1 MLLYGW
7 CRCWGDEVAIQWLNL
22 RVNNNPTDIQLIQAH
37 GWFSR
42 LKGLLGT
49 RTLHDNRGIWL
60 KPCNSIHTMGMCYSI
75 DVLFLDEK
83 NSILKIAE
91 QVRPF
96 RFRLGSRHT
105 KSVLELAAGSVEK
118 MGLNTGDTLHFSY

>member
-1 MLLYGW
+1 MTT
-7 CRCWGDEVAIQWLNL
+7 QWLNL
-22 RVNNNPTDIQLIQAH
+22 SVNNKSTDIQLIQAH

-60 KPCNSIHTMGMCYSI
+60 KPCKSIHTMGMCYSI
-75 DVLFLDEK
+75 DVLFLDKK
-83 NSILKIAE
+83 NSILKIAK
-91 QVRPF
+91 QVKPF
-96 RFRLGSRHT
+96 RFRLGPKYT

-118 MGLNTGDTLHFSY
+118 MGLNIGDRLHFTY

>member
-1 MLLYGW
+1 VAV
-7 CRCWGDEVAIQWLNL
+7 RCLSL
-22 RVNNNPTDIQLIQAH
+22 SVNNNLTDIEVIQAH

-49 RTLHDNRGIWL
+49 RTLPDNRGIWL
-60 KPCNSIHTMGMCYSI
+60 KPCNSIHTIGMCYSI
-75 DVLFLDEK
+75 DVLFLDKK

-118 MGLNTGDTLHFSY
+118 MGLNTGDILHFSY